1 MSIVVQLTDLEVLS
15 CRLIGNMKTI
25 SSRTQ
30 NVKDRQMGKQEAYET
45 DEDGMIGEYA
55 FCKHYN
61 IFLDVSLSP
70 RSGSYDCVYKSKR
83 IDIKTT
89 RVTNGRL
96 IATTKK
102 NPDVD
107 IFVLAILEGNQV
119 TFPGYALAVELYDE
133 SKLTNLGHGETYAIE
148 QQDLRQWK

>member
-1 MSIVVQLTDLEVLS
+1 MSIVVQLTELETLS

-70 RSGSYDCVYKSKR
+70 RSGSYDCMYKSKR

-119 TFPGYALAVELYDE
+119 TFPGYALAAELYDE

>member
-1 MSIVVQLTDLEVLS
+1 MSIVVQLTDLEALS

-70 RSGSYDCVYKSKR
+70 RSGSYDCMYKSKR

-89 RVTNGRL
+89 RLPNGRL

-107 IFVLAILEGNQV
+107 IFVLAIVEGNKV
-119 TFPGYALAVELYDE
+119 TFPGYALASELYNE
-133 SKLTNLGHGETYAIE
+133 SKLTNLGHGETYTIE